1 MLRIRR
7 ISVLSAAIAG
17 LAFANGLHAAV
28 VASDVA
34 SNSPYTA
41 GTADNAT
48 TEFNGDN
55 GGSGFGPWAVV
66 DTENYTGTTPPP
78 TTDNG
83 PGNGNGEGFINSAAA
98 SGDTHNPGPGYF
110 DVYDNGNPGSSSST
124 GAALGSSIETAMR
137 PFNTP
142 LTGSGSSFS
151 FIETLA
157 SLRAANAGSPTS
169 QVGFELLD
177 SSGNVLM
184 DLFCNGGG
192 AGFLV
197 TDAVNN
203 GFQLI
208 STDAGRNPQRALT
221 INSNSGD
228 TITITLNGQDATNPN
243 NYDYTISS
251 AGHEGS
257 TFADNLQINMSTG
270 GPAAFEIF
278 NNDGGFGSD
287 IRVNSLT
294 ENVTLVPE
302 PTSIALGGMGVSA
315 LLLRRR
321 RR

>member
-1 MLRIRR
+1 M
-7 ISVLSAAIAG
+7 
-17 LAFANGLHAAV
+17 
-28 VASDVA
+28 
-34 SNSPYTA
+34 
-41 GTADNAT
+41 
-48 TEFNGDN
+48 
-55 GGSGFGPWAVV
+55 
-66 DTENYTGTTPPP
+66 
-78 TTDNG
+78 
-83 PGNGNGEGFINSAAA
+83 
-98 SGDTHNPGPGYF
+98 
-110 DVYDNGNPGSSSST
+110 
-124 GAALGSSIETAMR
+124 
-137 PFNTP
+137 
-142 LTGSGSSFS
+142 
-151 FIETLA
+151 
-157 SLRAANAGSPTS
+157 
-169 QVGFELLD
+169 GFELLD
-177 SSGNVLM
+177 SSGNVLL
-184 DLFCNGGG
+184 DLYCNGGG

-197 TDAVNN
+197 TDAVNT

-208 STDAGRNPQRALT
+208 STDAGRNPERALT

-243 NYDYTISS
+243 NYDYTIAS

-257 TFADNLQINMSTG
+257 TFADNLQMNMSTG